1 MDIPVKVFKVAVTA
15 MNGFLPKGEKI
26 KTLKAKKEDIL
37 KQFEDVILAK
47 IADGSAGDLPE
58 ECIDMYNEY
67 LASAEEEE
75 EEVDDVEEE
84 EEEVVE
90 KKTKGKKT
98 TTKKTTPT
106 KKTTTKKTT
115 PTKKSTPAKKTN
127 GVGVDVYGAR
137 NGSGTAKI
145 NEMLV
150 NGATIEQIAEEVG
163 SPKSRVS
170 SHLTSLKKKDIVVNK
185 DSKGVLK
192 FK

>member
-75 EEVDDVEEE
+75 EEVEDLAIAASAVSD
-84 EEEVVE
+84 
-90 KKTKGKKT
+90 
-98 TTKKTTPT
+98 
-106 KKTTTKKTT
+106 
-115 PTKKSTPAKKTN
+115 A
-127 GVGVDVYGAR
+127 AA
-137 NGSGTAKI
+137 TADRS
-145 NEMLV
+145 NV
-150 NGATIEQIAEEVG
+150 
-163 SPKSRVS
+163 
-170 SHLTSLKKKDIVVNK
+170 
-185 DSKGVLK
+185 
-192 FK
+192 